1 MVTSVFEN
9 MTSVG
14 GNLQIDCK
22 IIVVEA
28 LVTSFGEG
36 VCQEVVYTQQ
46 AGLKLSSNKQ
56 KAPLGRKRKPEV
68 FTALGDDV
76 VTRLSII
83 IT

>member
-22 IIVVEA
+22 IIVVGA
-28 LVTSFGEG
+28 TVTSFGEV
-36 VCQEVVYTQQ
+36 VCQEVVYTPQ
-46 AGLKLSSNKQ
+46 AELNLPSNKQ

-68 FTALGDDV
+68 FSL
-76 VTRLSII
+76 L
-83 IT
+83 

>member
-1 MVTSVFEN
+1 M
-9 MTSVG
+9 
-14 GNLQIDCK
+14 DCK
-22 IIVVEA
+22 NIVVKA

-36 VCQEVVYTQQ
+36 VCQKIVYTQQ
-46 AGLKLSSNKQ
+46 ARLKLSLDKQ

>member
-1 MVTSVFEN
+1 M
-9 MTSVG
+9 
-14 GNLQIDCK
+14 
-22 IIVVEA
+22 
-28 LVTSFGEG
+28 VTSFGEG
-36 VCQEVVYTQQ
+36 VCQEVVYTPQ